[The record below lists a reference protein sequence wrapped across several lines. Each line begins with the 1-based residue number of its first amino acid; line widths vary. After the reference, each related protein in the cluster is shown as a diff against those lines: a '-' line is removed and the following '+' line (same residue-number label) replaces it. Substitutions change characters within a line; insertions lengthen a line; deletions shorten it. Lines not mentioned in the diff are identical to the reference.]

1 MQMRSLLSDPVMQ
14 EGLMALHDSN
24 RHRIISDSADAIV
37 SVRRHER
44 GVGFDNAIAALLSL
58 TDPKPAPIPP
68 EEEGTYGAEND

>member
-24 RHRIISDSADAIV
+24 RPIIVSDSADALV

-58 TDPKPAPIPP
+58 SDSKPVPTPP
-68 EEEGTYGAEND
+68 EEEGSYEPETT